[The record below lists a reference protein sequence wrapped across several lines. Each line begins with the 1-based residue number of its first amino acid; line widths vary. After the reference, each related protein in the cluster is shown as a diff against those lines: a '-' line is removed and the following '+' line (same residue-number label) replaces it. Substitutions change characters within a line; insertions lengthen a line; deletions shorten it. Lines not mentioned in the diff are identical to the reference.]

1 MWLTQTTQ
9 IGRHRGHVAAVGV
22 SRNPEEAPAPDEFGV
37 NLFVTNEH
45 GENVDVVRVDTAHD
59 GCHVDRLHLPEEHP
73 KRRDYSL
80 TFYSPEAVFEWLTAG
95 GRWQSFLD
103 AYGENHGLPAT
114 ASDRLG

>member
-1 MWLTQTTQ
+1 M
-9 IGRHRGHVAAVGV
+9 
-22 SRNPEEAPAPDEFGV
+22 

-45 GENVDVVRVDTAHD
+45 DENLDVVRVDTAHD

-80 TFYSPEAVFEWLTAG
+80 TFCSPEAVFEWMTAG

-103 AYGENHGLPAT
+103 AYEANHGLPAT
-114 ASDRLG
+114 ARDRLG